1 MANDKN
7 SFISGEGLG
16 GEDKL
21 FVSHVADMVSI
32 CERTC
37 SSRFSA
43 FLTEGEAALAER
55 FLRYEG
61 FSHFMMWGGFE
72 GAQRVMLGVF
82 GEYEEPMAEEF
93 PLAAVKFRFREC
105 DSLSHRDFLGSLMSL
120 GITRNQ
126 IGDIIC
132 SEGRAYALLTRA
144 AAEQAVF
151 IEKIGRVGV
160 KCAYADSD
168 EKIVRNDKFSEIS
181 GTVASLR
188 LDCVVG
194 TATRLSR
201 EKSCALIRSG
211 SVSVNHGVTESVS
224 DTLKEGDVL
233 SVRGF

>member
-21 FVSHVADMVSI
+21 LVSHVADMVSI

-168 EKIVRNDKFSEIS
+168 EAASVVYYLKLVRI
-181 GTVASLR
+181 A
-188 LDCVVG
+188 
-194 TATRLSR
+194 
-201 EKSCALIRSG
+201 
-211 SVSVNHGVTESVS
+211 
-224 DTLKEGDVL
+224 
-233 SVRGF
+233 

>member
-21 FVSHVADMVSI
+21 LVSHVADMVSI

-93 PLAAVKFRFREC
+93 PLAAVKFRFRE
-105 DSLSHRDFLGSLMSL
+105 
-120 GITRNQ
+120 
-126 IGDIIC
+126 
-132 SEGRAYALLTRA
+132 
-144 AAEQAVF
+144 
-151 IEKIGRVGV
+151 
-160 KCAYADSD
+160 
-168 EKIVRNDKFSEIS
+168 
-181 GTVASLR
+181 
-188 LDCVVG
+188 
-194 TATRLSR
+194 
-201 EKSCALIRSG
+201 
-211 SVSVNHGVTESVS
+211 
-224 DTLKEGDVL
+224 
-233 SVRGF
+233 

>member
-21 FVSHVADMVSI
+21 LVSHIADMVSI

-55 FLRYEG
+55 FLRYGG

-126 IGDIIC
+126 IGDII
-132 SEGRAYALLTRA
+132 LLGGQGICA
-144 AAEQAVF
+144 AH
-151 IEKIGRVGV
+151 
-160 KCAYADSD
+160 
-168 EKIVRNDKFSEIS
+168 
-181 GTVASLR
+181 
-188 LDCVVG
+188 
-194 TATRLSR
+194 
-201 EKSCALIRSG
+201 KSCGGAGCVYRKNRQG
-211 SVSVNHGVTESVS
+211 
-224 DTLKEGDVL
+224 
-233 SVRGF
+233 RGKMRLCRQ